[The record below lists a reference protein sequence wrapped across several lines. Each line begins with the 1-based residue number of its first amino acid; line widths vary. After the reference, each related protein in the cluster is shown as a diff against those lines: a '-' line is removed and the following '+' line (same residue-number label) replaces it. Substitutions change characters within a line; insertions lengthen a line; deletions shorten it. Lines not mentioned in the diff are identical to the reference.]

1 MIRRESEFQHVD
13 MVAAEHNY
21 KTGRLTA
28 RPGAVPESGKKS
40 TGVQPL
46 PVHEQKAGLLYVPQQ
61 YDPGKPAALAVML
74 HGAGAPAAQ
83 GLSLLRSYADESNM
97 ILVAPAATAYS
108 WDIIASRKFGPDIA
122 ILEEALHA
130 VFENYAINPERIAI
144 GGFSDGASYA
154 LSVGLTN
161 GDLFTHIIAF
171 SPGFVHTPENRGK
184 PKVYLS
190 HGIHDPVLPIDP
202 CGRRIVPQLKR
213 LGLEVNYKEFDGRH
227 ELPADIAKAAVTW
240 FMS

>member
-1 MIRRESEFQHVD
+1 

-28 RPGAVPESGKKS
+28 RPGTAPDGSKKPA
-40 TGVQPL
+40 GVQPL
-46 PVHEQKAGLLYVPQQ
+46 PVHEQKAGLLYVPQP

-74 HGAGAPAAQ
+74 HGAGARAEQ
-83 GLSLLRSYADESNM
+83 GLSLLRSYADESNVLL
-97 ILVAPAATAYS
+97 IAPAATAYS

-122 ILEEALHA
+122 ILEEALRA
-130 VFENYAINPERIAI
+130 VFENYAIDPERIAI

-171 SPGFVHTPENRGK
+171 SPGFVHTP
-184 PKVYLS
+184 
-190 HGIHDPVLPIDP
+190 
-202 CGRRIVPQLKR
+202 
-213 LGLEVNYKEFDGRH
+213 
-227 ELPADIAKAAVTW
+227 
-240 FMS
+240 